1 MDEEK
6 SVENN
11 NADVL
16 SLPDTAKKVDDF
28 VESHSL
34 KRKLEEDDDSEKRT
48 ADKKVKLETDEAIKK
63 EQDNN
68 SPESNTSADDSKE
81 EDEEEDEVQDEGL
94 PKVEDSRK
102 ELNALEIG
110 TTQEDSKA
118 SPVEVTVEQ
127 KHEFEEES
135 CSSNENEAS
144 ESPDKDKLQ
153 GDHED
158 AVTETVVKTKSLLSK
173 VQDDTFPLTPPAQNT
188 DEKIDDEEKYLDQP
202 VDLSDPR
209 NKENNMVIV
218 LSDDEGM
225 KEVISEDQQLAKIK
239 MMRSEQRKKIKKLQ
253 NELRR
258 EEAKLVLLKK
268 LRYNQV
274 GKQQNTSGVTS
285 SQSASNQYLSSQ
297 QKSSS
302 NQFQKSHSSSSSS
315 SQSLSSA
322 QNLSN
327 RPPQKSSSNQNYQ
340 SKTSAAQAQANRNA
354 MAAMLQMPQL
364 VAAAGGTQ
372 NAAAFLRNHSNMNI
386 QGAAQLLLGA
396 NQPGDLSSKMQQI
409 LKQNVPQPLHR
420 TPVQSFKQQQASA
433 KLALRKQ
440 LEKTLLEIPP
450 PKPPP
455 PEINFLPSAASAEFI
470 CLVGLE
476 EVVSKIQEAKQSK
489 EDDDE
494 VLPPFVCVQC
504 DKDFSPLWKVNHEGN
519 QVMCL
524 QCVMTNQKKAL
535 KAEHTNR
542 LKTAFVKALQQEQ
555 EIEQK
560 IAKQQSSEKL
570 SSSNE
575 TLEAAV
581 AAAASQLQQQ
591 QQHLKKLHQK
601 SQYRQQQFLQRQLQQ
616 QQQQQRAANFAA
628 ANFRPTPQQIRNAMP
643 PVQFSFG
650 PTSSSKSAE
659 RQFLLDMMPNRSS
672 TSKPQMKGGWK

>member
-1 MDEEK
+1 MALSLEEK
-6 SVENN
+6 RKRNCQRKRLERQH
-11 NADVL
+11 L
-16 SLPDTAKKVDDF
+16 SLEEKERRKIQQRFYKRKRRALETPEEAVQRREKERNHKRFLRQLHRNLASQDDATNP
-28 VESHSL
+28 EKDKEHNHW
-34 KRKLEEDDDSEKRT
+34 KKLEEKCRLRQKLYQRERRAAETPEQREKRREKEKFQKRKSREAARKTTLGITPAVTQETTSNPAKMAVTCSKSIHHVCNHKSSDNPLSFQKNQKLDFCHDRFSDLSEKSKTR
-48 ADKKVKLETDEAIKK
+48 LAIKDGTNR
-63 EQDNN
+63 QNN
-68 SPESNTSADDSKE
+68 FICSKLLHPKS
-81 EDEEEDEVQDEGL
+81 VQ
-94 PKVEDSRK
+94 SM
-102 ELNALEIG
+102 
-110 TTQEDSKA
+110 
-118 SPVEVTVEQ
+118 
-127 KHEFEEES
+127 
-135 CSSNENEAS
+135 C
-144 ESPDKDKLQ
+144 
-153 GDHED
+153 
-158 AVTETVVKTKSLLSK
+158 
-173 VQDDTFPLTPPAQNT
+173 
-188 DEKIDDEEKYLDQP
+188 
-202 VDLSDPR
+202 
-209 NKENNMVIV
+209 
-218 LSDDEGM
+218 
-225 KEVISEDQQLAKIK
+225 
-239 MMRSEQRKKIKKLQ
+239 
-253 NELRR
+253 
-258 EEAKLVLLKK
+258 
-268 LRYNQV
+268 
-274 GKQQNTSGVTS
+274 
-285 SQSASNQYLSSQ
+285 
-297 QKSSS
+297 
-302 NQFQKSHSSSSSS
+302 
-315 SQSLSSA
+315 
-322 QNLSN
+322 
-327 RPPQKSSSNQNYQ
+327 
-340 SKTSAAQAQANRNA
+340 SAAQGTKICQESFVATLGFVHHRMFCKSIKEKPCLTSVHHTVVQTDQQFFAI
-354 MAAMLQMPQL
+354 QL
-364 VAAAGGTQ
+364 GLIRKSKSTFQHITTASHKPKRKNLILVKHID
-372 NAAAFLRNHSNMNI
+372 LMNP
-386 QGAAQLLLGA
+386 LMKGA